1 MTVWRAIEVEGY
13 TQQANRIF
21 PFSKP
26 SPFSSMTDW
35 PLGSQQT
42 MTNALQHTIT
52 IKAEK
57 TMTKQETLH
66 HQVNQQLTKF
76 EKTMQELHLLK
87 RVSKDLKNY
96 RKMIKLK
103 KYD

>member
-1 MTVWRAIEVEGY
+1 
-13 TQQANRIF
+13 
-21 PFSKP
+21 
-26 SPFSSMTDW
+26 MTDW
-35 PLGSQQT
+35 PLDRQQT

-52 IKAEK
+52 RQKLK
-57 TMTKQETLH
+57 TMTQEKTLH
-66 HQVNQQLTKF
+66 HQVNEQMTKF

-87 RVSKDLKNY
+87 RVSKDLRNY